1 MLFDPLSLFEQFMQ
15 SCSLLVL
22 GELEVPRQEAP
33 LPTSVVWTV
42 GDRGYL
48 RGIGEAD
55 AMYRKSRAKR
65 GSFAST

>member
-15 SCSLLVL
+15 TCSLLVL
-22 GELEVPRQEAP
+22 GEPEVPRQEAP

-48 RGIGEAD
+48 RGIG
-55 AMYRKSRAKR
+55 
-65 GSFAST
+65 